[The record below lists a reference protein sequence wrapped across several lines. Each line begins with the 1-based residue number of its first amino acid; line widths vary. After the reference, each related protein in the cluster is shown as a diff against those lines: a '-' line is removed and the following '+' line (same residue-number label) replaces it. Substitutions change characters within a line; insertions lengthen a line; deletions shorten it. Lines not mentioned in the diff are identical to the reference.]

1 LTPEPDL
8 KFADPD
14 NTWFVNDSKPLE
26 RERYSKDENGQKLRI
41 ATSWDK
47 GEPRLLVTSV
57 DVAEGKTVVFDSYH
71 KKAQDSENSIYD
83 GDGITI
89 DHVMAS
95 GTIPIFY
102 KLREIGGPKFCDGG
116 FPFQGGW

>member
-1 LTPEPDL
+1 M
-8 KFADPD
+8 
-14 NTWFVNDSKPLE
+14 
-26 RERYSKDENGQKLRI
+26 
-41 ATSWDK
+41 DK

-57 DVAEGKTVVFDSYH
+57 DVAEGKTAVFDSYH
-71 KKAQDSENSIYD
+71 KKAQDPD

-102 KLREIGGPKFCDGG
+102 KLRDIC
-116 FPFQGGW
+116 